1 MGSGMTNTTDEE
13 LQQQERS
20 QARAAD
26 EESPAALARG
36 SASTLTPMQR
46 IADPRLLA
54 RSSRSSLSAFQQ
66 RDQETGAQPRSFASE
81 RIYILGLVVVLL
93 AATGVLTY
101 FFLVS

>member
-1 MGSGMTNTTDEE
+1 MTNTTDEE
-13 LQQQERS
+13 QQQQERS
-20 QARAAD
+20 QVRGAD
-26 EESPAALARG
+26 EDSPAALARG
-36 SASTLTPMQR
+36 SASSLTPMQR

-54 RSSRSSLSAFQQ
+54 RSSRASLSAFQV
-66 RDQETGAQPRSFASE
+66 REQEGGEAQPRPFASE